1 MWWLPAEA
9 RITYWKVDVTSL
21 RSSAAGSCRSPPG
34 RSRERLLDVAPVLGG
49 VVVTRIVRPSGD
61 CSENVSVSNLPVSHP
76 QQVFHVDVRST
87 ADFIE
92 AAFWVFAGSGQ
103 VSIEGQLKAVAFE
116 ELPHT
121 VEPTNI
127 LRRQTRYP
135 HQDFFVVELQP
146 ALIPVLR
153 DRITDGRRP
162 RAGVLHVQIAW
173 EEMLVLGAYDL
184 DQWGPGGTW
193 ISASVGEDLM
203 RQLVSRGAIASYRRD
218 DWPDANTEDADGRR
232 R

>member
-1 MWWLPAEA
+1 M
-9 RITYWKVDVTSL
+9 
-21 RSSAAGSCRSPPG
+21 SSS
-34 RSRERLLDVAPVLGG
+34 
-49 VVVTRIVRPSGD
+49 T
-61 CSENVSVSNLPVSHP
+61 VSHP

-92 AAFWVFAGSGQ
+92 AAFWAFAGSGQ
-103 VSIEGQLKAVAFE
+103 VSIEGALKAAALE

-121 VEPTNI
+121 VEPTDI

-135 HQDFFVVELQP
+135 LQDFFVVELQP
-146 ALIPVLR
+146 ALIPGLR

-162 RAGVLHVQIAW
+162 RTGVLHVQIAW

-184 DQWGPGGTW
+184 DHWGPGGTW

-203 RQLVSRGAIASYRRD
+203 RQLVSRGAIASYRRV
-218 DWPDANTEDADGRR
+218 DWPDARTVDADARPR
-232 R
+232 